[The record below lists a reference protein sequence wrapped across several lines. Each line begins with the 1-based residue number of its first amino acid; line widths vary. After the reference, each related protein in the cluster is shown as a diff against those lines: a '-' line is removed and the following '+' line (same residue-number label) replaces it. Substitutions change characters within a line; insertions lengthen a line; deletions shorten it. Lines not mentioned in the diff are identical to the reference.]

1 MLRTGVDLV
10 EIERVQAAITRYG
23 QRFLSRVYTA
33 GERQCCGLRS
43 ESLAARFAAKEAVA
57 KALGTGIWRSGV
69 DWTDI
74 EVLKD
79 VHGAPELH
87 LHGAAQERAAQL
99 GLDTWSISLSHDRTH
114 ALAFAVA
121 LQEGR
126 QQTHGDSHGDSH
138 SDSHSDSKEPNPHG

>member
-126 QQTHGDSHGDSH
+126 QQTH